1 MQAGRWRVLGLM
13 SGSSLDGLDLCLAQ
27 FEYQHGRWH
36 FHIDKAHTAPYP
48 ATLVDRLHKAHLAS
62 LPQLQE
68 LEVVLG
74 GFFVEA
80 CRAFLADVAQP
91 QLISSHGHTILHQ
104 PQAGYTL
111 QIGGA
116 NQLAAAFKIPVACD
130 FRTADVAL
138 GGQGAPL
145 VPVGDALLFSDYAA
159 CLNLGGI
166 ANVSYTQNGKRLA
179 CDLAYANMALNYL
192 SNQLG
197 EAYDAGG
204 LMAASG
210 RYLPELHASLNAWD
224 FYRLP
229 APKSLGREQ
238 FEGIIRPLLDQHGGE
253 VTDKLHTYNVH
264 LAECI
269 ANSLSPLA
277 TDEPLLITGG
287 GAFNTFLLETLQ
299 KQCPLKLVVP
309 HAELVAQKEALIFG
323 FLGLLRYLRL
333 PNVYS
338 SVTGSQAD
346 HCAGALIE
354 LFP

>member
-13 SGSSLDGLDLCLAQ
+13 SGSSLDGLDLCLAE
-27 FEYQHGRWH
+27 FEYQQGQWH
-36 FHIDKAHTAPYP
+36 FQIKKAHTAPYP
-48 ATLVDRLHKAHLAS
+48 PALIEHLYKAHLAS
-62 LPQLQE
+62 LPHLQE
-68 LEVVLG
+68 LEVALG
-74 GFFVEA
+74 GFFVDA
-80 CRAFLADVAQP
+80 CRGFLQDIELP

-116 NQLAAAFKIPVACD
+116 NQLAATFKIPVACD

-145 VPVGDALLFSDYAA
+145 VPVGDALLFGDYTA

-166 ANVSYTQNGKRLA
+166 ANVSYTQNGQRLA
-179 CDLAYANMALNYL
+179 YDLAYANMALNYL

-210 RYLPELHASLNAWD
+210 QYLPELHAALNAWD

-238 FEGIIRPLLDQHGGE
+238 FEGIIRPMLDQHHSQ
-253 VTDKLHTYNVH
+253 VVDKLHTYNVH

-269 ANSLSPLA
+269 ANSLNPLPGG
-277 TDEPLLITGG
+277 EQLLITGG
-287 GAFNTFLLETLQ
+287 GAFNTFLIENLRKKCRLQ
-299 KQCPLKLVVP
+299 LVVP
-309 HAELVAQKEALIFG
+309 NDELVAQKEALIFG

-338 SVTGSQAD
+338 SVTGSRAD